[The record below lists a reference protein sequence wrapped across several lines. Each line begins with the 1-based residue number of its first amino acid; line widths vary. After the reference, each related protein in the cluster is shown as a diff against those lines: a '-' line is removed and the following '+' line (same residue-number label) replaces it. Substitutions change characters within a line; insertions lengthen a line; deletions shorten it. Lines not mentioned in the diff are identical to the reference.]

1 LSELSLRNKDI
12 GIGITSNDIIKNS
25 KRLQKLDIYGVACDP
40 SFIEL
45 LLNENNVRSLEVMDL
60 TQTNIS
66 AQMLAASLAKTKSWP
81 SLNSLSLTKYSNE
94 EDFGGAL
101 KAIGQV
107 SRIR

>member
-1 LSELSLRNKDI
+1 M
-12 GIGITSNDIIKNS
+12 
-25 KRLQKLDIYGVACDP
+25 
-40 SFIEL
+40 
-45 LLNENNVRSLEVMDL
+45 NENNNVRSLEVMDL

-107 SRIR
+107 SRIRWLKALSCDSYLI